1 LARIVS
7 PVCRLCR
14 RVGDK
19 LMLKG
24 TRCETPKCA
33 VEKKA
38 QKRPMRGGPR
48 RKKISDRGIQLREK
62 QKARYSYGML
72 ERQFRRFFEEAERQ
86 PGVTATNLAVLLERR
101 LDNVV
106 YRVGFAESRSQAR
119 QIVRHGHI
127 MLNTHRCDIPSV
139 LVKPGDVI
147 SWRER
152 STKNEY
158 YKGLVE
164 EVKGAAVPS
173 WLVLEQDKMVVRVA
187 SAPGPADI
195 EAKFDGKAIVEFY
208 SK

>member
-1 LARIVS
+1 MARITS

-24 TRCETPKCA
+24 PRCESPKCA

-38 QKRPMRGGPR
+38 KRQPMRGGPR
-48 RKKISDRGIQLREK
+48 RKKISDRGLQLREK

-72 ERQFRRFFEEAERQ
+72 ERQFRRFFAEAKRQ
-86 PGVTATNLAVLLERR
+86 PGITAVNLSVLLERR
-101 LDNVV
+101 FDNVV
-106 YRVGFAESRSQAR
+106 YRLGFAESRSQAR
-119 QIVRHGHI
+119 QLVRHGHL
-127 MLNTHRCDIPSV
+127 MLNGRRCNIPSA

-147 SWRER
+147 SWHES

-158 YKGLVE
+158 FKGLAE
-164 EVKGAAVPS
+164 SAKGKVIPT
-173 WLVLEQDKMVVRVA
+173 WLVLELDKMVGRVA
-187 SAPGPADI
+187 SAPVLGEV
-195 EAKFDGKAIVEFY
+195 EAKFDGKAIVEYY